1 MFKGYLKKY
10 DDKVY
15 SLIKIR
21 DSYTVFFKIITTFG
35 STFYFILMGC
45 LILIF
50 LKDKTIAILID
61 LLLIINAIIIS
72 LVKNIIRRERPNIK
86 RLVYEKSY
94 SYPSGHTATSTAFY
108 GFILFL
114 VINSS
119 MLINV
124 KIALCFLLVG
134 LILMIGFSRIYLG
147 IHHFSDVVAGLLLA
161 SSYTLLYIYIVNNIL
176 NII

>member
-1 MFKGYLKKY
+1 MSIYRY
-10 DDKVY
+10 R
-15 SLIKIR
+15 S
-21 DSYTVFFKIITTFG
+21 
-35 STFYFILMGC
+35 
-45 LILIF
+45 
-50 LKDKTIAILID
+50 
-61 LLLIINAIIIS
+61 
-72 LVKNIIRRERPNIK
+72 
-86 RLVYEKSY
+86 VYEKSY